1 MPISQIFIT
10 CLSWKLVSRHGLG
23 YFLLFTICIRQPTIV
38 LLDPCNIAARRPLMH
53 PDEASPNLAALF
65 VFLDSEQRTVV
76 ARGEACIKIPK
87 RVRRIVHGGVD
98 IVAAWLVEGAPSA
111 WLAAQ
116 ELVLDEGWAI
126 ESILRSEFSVLAQSP
141 LSFGWWDS
149 HAYRPT
155 QGVIEA
161 PDVVAV
167 ESDIVVPW

>member
-1 MPISQIFIT
+1 
-10 CLSWKLVSRHGLG
+10 
-23 YFLLFTICIRQPTIV
+23 
-38 LLDPCNIAARRPLMH
+38 MH
-53 PDEASPNLAALF
+53 D
-65 VFLDSEQRTVV
+65 
-76 ARGEACIKIPK
+76 
-87 RVRRIVHGGVD
+87 GVD

-149 HAYRPT
+149 HACRPT

-167 ESDIVVPW
+167 ESDIIVPW